1 MANDYVERLQAVLDA
16 FMGCSTSDGQIIDL
30 DEFNEALEELAYI
43 VNKMEFHFLAE
54 RTSPAFYWV

>member
-43 VNKMEFHFLAE
+43 VNKMYLE
-54 RTSPAFYWV
+54 VQ